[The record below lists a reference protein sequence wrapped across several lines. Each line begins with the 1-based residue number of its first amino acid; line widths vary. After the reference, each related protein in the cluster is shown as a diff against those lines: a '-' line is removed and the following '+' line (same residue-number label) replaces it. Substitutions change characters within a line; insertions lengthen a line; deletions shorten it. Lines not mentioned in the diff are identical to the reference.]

1 MSEEVD
7 NMTVVLES
15 YLYLG
20 LSTVVE
26 RDHPETEVNLTYI
39 SQTSSTGDAGDQY
52 VGLDRF
58 GRVVDQN
65 WYNTDTETSTDDF
78 QYGYDRNGN
87 RLWRDNLVN
96 TDFGELYS
104 YDSLNQLASFQR
116 GELNSTKTGLEGS
129 ASRSQSWEMDA
140 LGNFTSVT
148 TDETE
153 QDRSANAQNEITS
166 IDGLTTPEYDS
177 NGNMTLDQN
186 GNTLVYD
193 AWNRLVGYLD
203 GETTLQSYQY
213 DGLNRRI
220 VEDPGTAT
228 DLYYSSD
235 WQVLEEQVDGVATLQ
250 YVWSPVYVD
259 AMVLRDQLYS
269 NGTLEERLYVQQDAN
284 WNGKRSPHP
293 F

>member
-1 MSEEVD
+1 
-7 NMTVVLES
+7 
-15 YLYLG
+15 LY
-20 LSTVVE
+20 T
-26 RDHPETEVNLTYI
+26 
-39 SQTSSTGDAGDQY
+39 
-52 VGLDRF
+52 
-58 GRVVDQN
+58 
-65 WYNTDTETSTDDF
+65 
-78 QYGYDRNGN
+78 
-87 RLWRDNLVN
+87 
-96 TDFGELYS
+96 

-116 GELNSTKTGLEGS
+116 GELNETKTGLVGD
-129 ASRSQSWEMDA
+129 ASRRQSWEMDA
-140 LGNFTSVT
+140 LGNFTTVT

-153 QDRSANAQNEITS
+153 QERTANAQNQITS

-177 NGNMTLDQN
+177 NGNMILDQA

-193 AWNRLVGYLD
+193 TWNRLVGYLD

-220 VEDPGTAT
+220 VEDPGTET
-228 DLYYSSD
+228 DLYYSSE

-284 WNGKRSPHP
+284 WNVTGLVSTSGSVVERYVYDPYGTVTVLSASWATQEPL
-293 F
+293 FRGRIFSNSFISN